1 MGTGRHIVFDLA
13 PTSPFGYLCKRCSRC
28 CHDQRIH
35 LNPYELVR
43 IARNR
48 GLSTGEV
55 IARHTVEAG
64 TVLRFDGPQ
73 RACVFLGENGCTV
86 HPDRPLA
93 CRLYPLGRCVTP
105 TGESGFT
112 RLSSHP
118 QSEGIF
124 TVPEKLDPGDTVD
137 RFVRDQGADPYLRAA
152 DRYFDLFRK
161 LRKILETCAQ
171 RDPAVGEIELR
182 PKGIGNWADV
192 DSVVAAQ
199 CAERGQPIP
208 GDAET
213 AIGLH
218 MEAMAL
224 WADGLLR

>member
-1 MGTGRHIVFDLA
+1 MVFDLVPSSA
-13 PTSPFGYLCKRCSRC
+13 FGYQCRRCSRC

-35 LNPYELVR
+35 LSPYELVR

-48 GLSTGEV
+48 GLCTGDV

-64 TVLRFDGPQ
+64 TVLRFDGPE
-73 RACVFLGENGCTV
+73 RACGFLDHEGCAI

-112 RLSSHP
+112 RLASHP

-124 TVPEKLDPGDTVD
+124 PPPDQLGPGDTVD
-137 RFVRDQGADPYLRAA
+137 RFVRDQGAEPYLRAA
-152 DRYFDLFRK
+152 DRYFELFRR
-161 LRKILETCAQ
+161 LRTILEACAA
-171 RDPAVGEIELR
+171 RDVGVGEIELR
-182 PKGIGNWADV
+182 PKGISNWADV
-192 DSVVAAQ
+192 DSVVAAH
-199 CAERGQPIP
+199 CGERGQPVP
-208 GDAET
+208 EDAQAT
-213 AIGLH
+213 IGLH
-218 MEAMAL
+218 IEAMAR

>member
-1 MGTGRHIVFDLA
+1 MGTGRPIVFDLA
-13 PTSPFGYLCKRCSRC
+13 PTSPFGYRCMRCSRC
-28 CHDQRIH
+28 CHHQRIH

-48 GLSTGEV
+48 GLRTGEV
-55 IARHTVEAG
+55 ITRHTVEAG
-64 TVLRFDGPQ
+64 TVLRFDGPED
-73 RACVFLGENGCTV
+73 ACGFLGKNGCDI
-86 HPDRPLA
+86 HPDRPLV

-105 TGESGFT
+105 TGETGFT
-112 RLSSHP
+112 RLSPHP
-118 QSEGIF
+118 QSEGVF
-124 TVPEKLDPGDTVD
+124 TPPDRLEPGDTVD
-137 RFVRDQGADPYLRAA
+137 RFVRDQGAEPYLRAA

-161 LRKILETCAQ
+161 LRRILERCAR

-192 DSVVAAQ
+192 DSVVAAH
-199 CAERGQPIP
+199 CAEHGQPVP
-208 GDAET
+208 EDAET

-218 MEAMAL
+218 MEAMGR